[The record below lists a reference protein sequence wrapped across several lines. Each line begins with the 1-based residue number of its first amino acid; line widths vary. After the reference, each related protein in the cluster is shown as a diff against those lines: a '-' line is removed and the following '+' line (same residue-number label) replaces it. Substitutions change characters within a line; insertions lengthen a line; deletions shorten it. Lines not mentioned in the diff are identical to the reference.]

1 MNETTIVLNVPTEVT
16 FNMHGVLN
24 EIVKEA
30 KKCGYNSELDILNF
44 IDSKKFSE
52 ECFENN
58 IQGYDPIYCDFA
70 DQYDTLL
77 WDLELSP
84 ISKENLKILRN
95 ILHNK

>member
-1 MNETTIVLNVPTEVT
+1 MNETTIVLNLPTEVT
-16 FNMHGVLN
+16 FNMHDVLN

-30 KKCGYNSELDILNF
+30 KKCGYNSELDILDF

-52 ECFENN
+52 GCFENN
-58 IQGYDPIYCDFA
+58 IQDYDPIYCDFA

-77 WDLELSP
+77 LDLELSP